1 MLMILDTNILSLMQ
15 RQVQPAT
22 DRITARLCLL
32 PAQDQWTTIITFQE
46 QTKGWLAAIHH
57 ARNESQLLA
66 GYRAL
71 LELLDDFRKLNV
83 FPFDEDALAIFRN
96 LKAKRLVVGTR
107 DLRIA
112 SIALARGAK
121 VITQNLKDF
130 EKVPGLVVEDWTV

>member
-15 RQVQPAT
+15 RRVQPPT
-22 DRITARLCLL
+22 DRITARLCLV
-32 PAQDQWTTIITFQE
+32 PPQDQWTTIVTFQE

-66 GYRAL
+66 GYRSL
-71 LELLDDFRKLNV
+71 LEMLDDFRKLKV
-83 FPFDEDALAIFRN
+83 FPFDKDALAIFRE
-96 LKAKRLVVGTR
+96 LKAKHLGVGTR

-130 EKVPGLVVEDWTV
+130 EKVPGLSAEDWTV